1 MQKILKKTKL
11 IATIGPSSE
20 SKEMMKKLFEA
31 GMNIVRLNFSHGDHA
46 EQLAKIETARSIE
59 REEGQLVGIV
69 LDTKGPEIR
78 TGRFV
83 GKKVDVKT
91 NDTVILEMGTTDE
104 KRDDKLGGRQPDGT
118 IVMGITY
125 TGLFDDC
132 HVGDHIRMDDGK
144 LDMVVTEKNAESR
157 SLICRATNHDE
168 IKDERGVNCPD
179 THLTMPYVS
188 EKDRDDLIFGCEQK
202 VNYCSASF
210 VRNKQDILDIRKIF
224 HEHGGDDIKIISK
237 IENTEALENIDEIIR
252 YSDGIMVARGDMG
265 VNIPA
270 WDVPVVQMRLV
281 RECRK
286 QGKPIIVATQM
297 LDSMIHSPFP
307 TRAEVTDVSFAVLQ
321 SADVVML
328 SGESANGE
336 YPEESVTMQSNICT
350 RMEAELDYE
359 ELARE
364 AFNNSGKDYSDA
376 IANAV
381 VNAAY
386 LTDAKMIVC
395 FSGSGEGAERL
406 SHCRP
411 VCPTI
416 FVTDNRTAAYDSLL
430 WWGVY
435 PKLVKRLPTLTEELE
450 VAALHIAKVYD
461 VPDGSVI
468 IITGASPVGSSTTN
482 FMKLVKVEYTRM
494 ESDIDL

>member
-20 SKEMMKKLFEA
+20 KKEILKPLFEA
-31 GMNIVRLNFSHGDHA
+31 GMNIIRLNFSHGDHA
-46 EQLAKIETARSIE
+46 EQLAKIVTAREIE
-59 REEGQLVGIV
+59 KEEGQLIGID

-83 GKKVDVKT
+83 GKKVSVHT
-91 NDTVILEMGTTDE
+91 GDTIYLEMGCTDS
-104 KRDDKLGGRQPDGT
+104 KGKDKLGGLQPDGT
-118 IVMGITY
+118 IRMGITY

-132 HVGDHIRMDDGK
+132 KVGEHIRMDDGK
-144 LDMVVTEKNAESR
+144 LEMTVVEKDAKNKV
-157 SLICRATNHDE
+157 LICKARNNDD

-188 EKDRDDLIFGCEQK
+188 EQDYGDLVFGCEEH

-210 VRNKQDILDIRKIF
+210 VRNKQDIADIRKIF

-237 IENTEALENIDEIIR
+237 IENTEAIENLDDIIK

-270 WDVPVVQMRLV
+270 WDVPVVQMKLV
-281 RECRK
+281 RSCRK
-286 QGKPIIVATQM
+286 QGKPVVVATQM
-297 LDSMIHSPFP
+297 LDSMTHSPFP

-321 SADVVML
+321 SADAVML
-328 SGESANGE
+328 SGESANGD
-336 YPEESVTMQSNICT
+336 YPIEAVTMQSNICT

-359 ELARE
+359 NLARE
-364 AFNNSGKDYSDA
+364 AFDNSNKDNSDA

-386 LTDAKMIVC
+386 LTDAKLIVC
-395 FSGSGEGAERL
+395 FSGQSDGAHRL

-416 FVTDNRTAAYDSLL
+416 FVTDNKTAAYDSIL
-430 WWGVY
+430 WWGIY
-435 PKLVKRLPTLTEELE
+435 PKLVRKLPTLTEELE
-450 VAALHIAKVYD
+450 VAALHLAKTYD
-461 VPDGSVI
+461 IPNHSTI
-468 IITGASPVGSSTTN
+468 IITGATPVGSKDIN
-482 FMKLVKVEYTRM
+482 FLKLVK
-494 ESDIDL
+494 IDYAKLNNEIDM

>member
-1 MQKILKKTKL
+1 MQKIMKKTKMFC
-11 IATIGPSSE
+11 TIGPSSE
-20 SKEMMKKLFEA
+20 NKEMLKKLFEA
-31 GMNIVRLNFSHGDHA
+31 GMNVVRLNFSHGDHA
-46 EQLAKIETARSIE
+46 EQLAKVVTVREIEK
-59 REEGQLVGIV
+59 EEGQLIGIV

-83 GKKVDVKT
+83 GKSVAVKSG
-91 NDTVILEMGTTDE
+91 DTVVLHMGTDDGKGNDVLRGRE
-104 KRDDKLGGRQPDGT
+104 KDGT
-118 IVMGITY
+118 IHMGITY
-125 TGLFDDC
+125 TGLFDDAKI
-132 HVGDHIRMDDGK
+132 GEHIRMDDGK
-144 LDMVVTEKNAESR
+144 LEMTVTSKDEKNR
-157 SLICRATNHDE
+157 TLICSARNDDT

-179 THLTMPYVS
+179 THLSMPYVS
-188 EKDRDDLIFGCEQK
+188 EQDYKDLVFGCENH

-237 IENTEALENIDEIIR
+237 IENTEALENIDEIIKL
-252 YSDGIMVARGDMG
+252 SDGIMVARGDMG

-281 RECRK
+281 RSCRA

-297 LDSMIHSPFP
+297 LDSMTHSPFP
-307 TRAEVTDVSFAVLQ
+307 TRAEVT
-321 SADVVML
+321 
-328 SGESANGE
+328 
-336 YPEESVTMQSNICT
+336 
-350 RMEAELDYE
+350 ELNYE

-364 AFNNSGKDYSDA
+364 AFNNSQKDYSDA
-376 IANAV
+376 MANAV

-386 LTDAKMIVC
+386 LTDAKLIIC

-416 FVTDNRTAAYDSLL
+416 FVTDNRVAAYDSIL

-435 PKLVKRLPTLTEELE
+435 PKLVKRLPALTEELE
-450 VAALHIAKVYD
+450 VAALHIAKSYD
-461 VPDGSVI
+461 VPDHSVI
-468 IITGASPVGSSTTN
+468 IITGASPVGASDTN
-482 FMKLVKVEYTRM
+482 FMKLVKVEYTKM
-494 ESDIDL
+494 SDLDM

>member
-1 MQKILKKTKL
+1 MQKIFKKTKL
-11 IATIGPSSE
+11 VATIGPSSQDRE
-20 SKEMMKKLFEA
+20 TMKSLFEA
-31 GMNIVRLNFSHGDHA
+31 GMNVIRLNFSHGDHA
-46 EQLAKIETARSIE
+46 EQLAKIQIARAIE
-59 REEGQLVGIV
+59 KEEGQLIGIV

-83 GKKVDVKT
+83 DGKIAVQTGDR
-91 NDTVILEMGTTDE
+91 VILEMGTTDRE
-104 KRDDKLGGRQPDGT
+104 GNDKLGGRQKDGS
-118 IVMGITY
+118 ILIGITY
-125 TGLFDDC
+125 EGLFDDAQ
-132 HVGDHIRMDDGK
+132 VSDHIRMDDGK
-144 LDMVVTEKNAESR
+144 LDLVITEKDEKGR
-157 SLICRATNHDE
+157 RLICTSTNHNE

-179 THLTMPYVS
+179 TKLTMPYVS
-188 EKDRDDLIFGCEQK
+188 EKDRDDLIFGCEQR

-210 VRNKQDILDIRKIF
+210 VRSKQDILDIRKIF
-224 HEHGGDDIKIISK
+224 HEHGGDDIRIISK
-237 IENTEALENIDEIIR
+237 IENTEALSNLEEIIR

-281 RECRK
+281 EECRK
-286 QGKPIIVATQM
+286 QGKPVIVATQM

-307 TRAEVTDVSFAVLQ
+307 TRAEVTDVSFAVLE
-321 SADVVML
+321 SSDAVML

-336 YPEESVTMQSNICT
+336 YPVESVTMQSNICA
-350 RMEAELDYE
+350 RMEGTLDYE
-359 ELARE
+359 KLARE
-364 AFNNSGKDYSDA
+364 AFNNSGKEYSDA

-386 LTDAKMIVC
+386 LTEAKMIVC

-411 VCPTI
+411 VCPTV
-416 FVTDNRTAAYDSLL
+416 FVTDNRAAAYDSLL

-494 ESDIDL
+494 ESEIDI

>member
-1 MQKILKKTKL
+1 MQKIMKKTKMFC
-11 IATIGPSSE
+11 TIGPSSE
-20 SKEMMKKLFEA
+20 NKEMLKKLFEA
-31 GMNIVRLNFSHGDHA
+31 GMNVVRLNFSHGDHA
-46 EQLAKIETARSIE
+46 EQLAKVVTVREIEK
-59 REEGQLVGIV
+59 EEGQLIGIV

-83 GKKVDVKT
+83 GKSVAVKSG
-91 NDTVILEMGTTDE
+91 DTVVLHMGTDDGKGIDVLRGRE
-104 KRDDKLGGRQPDGT
+104 KDGT
-118 IVMGITY
+118 IHMGITY
-125 TGLFDDC
+125 TGLFDDAKI
-132 HVGDHIRMDDGK
+132 GEHIRMDDGK
-144 LDMVVTEKNAESR
+144 LEMTVTSKDEKNR
-157 SLICRATNHDE
+157 TLICSARNDDT

-179 THLTMPYVS
+179 THLSMPYVS
-188 EKDRDDLIFGCEQK
+188 EQDYKDLVFGCENH

-237 IENTEALENIDEIIR
+237 IENTEALENIDEIIKL
-252 YSDGIMVARGDMG
+252 SDGIMVARGDMG

-281 RECRK
+281 RSCRA

-297 LDSMIHSPFP
+297 LDSMTHSPFP

-321 SADVVML
+321 SADAVML
-328 SGESANGE
+328 SGESANGD
-336 YPEESVTMQSNICT
+336 YPFEAVSMQANICS
-350 RMEAELDYE
+350 RMERELNYE

-364 AFNNSGKDYSDA
+364 AFNNSQKDYSDA
-376 IANAV
+376 MANAV

-386 LTDAKMIVC
+386 LTDAKLIIC

-416 FVTDNRTAAYDSLL
+416 FVTDNRVAAYDSIL

-435 PKLVKRLPTLTEELE
+435 PKLVKRLPALTEELE
-450 VAALHIAKVYD
+450 VAALHIAKSYD
-461 VPDGSVI
+461 VPDHSVI
-468 IITGASPVGSSTTN
+468 IITGASPVGASDTN
-482 FMKLVKVEYTRM
+482 FMKLVKVEYTKM
-494 ESDIDL
+494 SDLDM